1 MKSCQ
6 GGGSGISQ
14 QQRRM
19 PELQQILLEHRRA
32 LLEKLIQLFP
42 DVLKTHRSVV
52 DLWRLRLK
60 APLLIRGAA

>member
-1 MKSCQ
+1 
-6 GGGSGISQ
+6 
-14 QQRRM
+14 M

-32 LLEKLIQLFP
+32 LLEKLIQVFP

-60 APLLIRGAA
+60 SPAIGTECRIALESGQ